1 MDVSERRTPD
11 TLPATV
17 SSTEPASPSRSREAL
32 VDAGIAIS
40 RPIAIDRAL
49 HEAANQIRRAIPSD
63 AIAIAVTDDETGS
76 LHVAHTTG
84 YDVTTAALEDRL
96 APLWRAAI
104 DAGENSTS
112 HSGAI
117 ELTAAMSMPD
127 RVIGAITVRLYEM
140 GSSRHLDDAQR
151 NLATIA
157 TQTAAA
163 IDRTRRVRQA
173 EHKSRLDAIAEVA
186 TSVAHELRN
195 PLFGISSAAQLLR
208 FRAQQDPVVEMN
220 VGRILREVERL
231 NRMATSLLEL
241 GRSHSLHLKPANP
254 DAVWDNVLTAQR
266 GRLESRSIQLRRT
279 GTTPSARC
287 NVDSEALAHAFTNI
301 LVNAID
307 AAPEASD
314 VALTT
319 EVLPGGAWRMRL
331 NNGGAPLSP
340 DDRQRA
346 FEIFF
351 STKPG
356 GNGIGL
362 AICQRIVEEHGG
374 TIALASSAATGT
386 TVTIVLPPA
395 D

>member
-1 MDVSERRTPD
+1 MDVTERRTPD

-40 RPIAIDRAL
+40 RPIALDRAL

-96 APLWRAAI
+96 APVWRAAI

-112 HSGAI
+112 QSGAI

-127 RVIGAITVRLYEM
+127 RVLGAITVRLDEM
-140 GSSRHLDDAQR
+140 GSKRHLDDAQR
-151 NLATIA
+151 SLATIA

-163 IDRTRRVRQA
+163 IDRTRRVRRA

-220 VGRILREVERL
+220 VGRILREVDRL
-231 NRMATSLLEL
+231 NRIATELHEFGRPRSLTM
-241 GRSHSLHLKPANP
+241 KTATP
-254 DAVWDNVLTAQR
+254 DGVWDDILAGQR
-266 GRLESRSIQLRRT
+266 GRLESRSLQLQRT
-279 GTTPSARC
+279 RAEPPGRGAIDIEQMSQ
-287 NVDSEALAHAFTNI
+287 VFVNI
-301 LVNAID
+301 L
-307 AAPEASD
+307 
-314 VALTT
+314 
-319 EVLPGGAWRMRL
+319 L
-331 NNGGAPLSP
+331 N
-340 DDRQRA
+340 
-346 FEIFF
+346 
-351 STKPG
+351 
-356 GNGIGL
+356 
-362 AICQRIVEEHGG
+362 
-374 TIALASSAATGT
+374 
-386 TVTIVLPPA
+386 
-395 D
+395 